1 MCYLHSISGVDYL
14 NDIGVCVRNSQSSRK
29 DGLEGQVF
37 NAHWSDCSLS
47 LLFSSLNSPALSVF
61 LWLTGAPIQDAFQRI
76 LYWGAQT
83 RTSTPDVS
91 HQGWVEQ
98 KDAFTQCAGSTPWSA
113 WDGLALLC
121 CKGTLLTCVLAIPQL
136 VSTGAWCNSSK
147 GAPLSVRDAQ
157 PLLSAWQL
165 HLQIIK
171 SCFGNLLFLKLLGC
185 FASRS
190 FSESHQS
197 SSAWS
202 IKTKEVWDREMKTA
216 DGSRALKPKAAISRE
231 VRWMCEVW

>member
-91 HQGWVEQ
+91 HQGWIEQ
-98 KDAFTQCAGSTPWSA
+98 KDAFAQCAGSTPWSA

-121 CKGTLLTCVLAIPQL
+121 CKGTLLMCVLAIPQHI
-136 VSTGAWCNSSK
+136 STGAWCNSSK
-147 GAPLSVRDAQ
+147 GAFATELYRIPVCPSPTCWGVPWIPGHSWCNSPSCIQNIPNCCLTSVLFILFSAFCTMAELAFFIS
-157 PLLSAWQL
+157 LLQL
-165 HLQIIK
+165 CGWCL
-171 SCFGNLLFLKLLGC
+171 
-185 FASRS
+185 
-190 FSESHQS
+190 
-197 SSAWS
+197 
-202 IKTKEVWDREMKTA
+202 
-216 DGSRALKPKAAISRE
+216 
-231 VRWMCEVW
+231 